1 MAQFDQIIGR
11 ILAHEGGFVDHP
23 KDPGGATN
31 FGITEQVARAAG
43 YRGHMRNLPRETAVA
58 IYRAQYWGRVQG
70 DKLPDAVAFQVVDA
84 AVNHGTG
91 NAIRWLQAAAGV
103 AADGIIGPVTLAA
116 VRKADPADLVLV
128 FNAIRLEFYAALS
141 TFATFGRGWTRRV
154 AGNLRL
160 AAHDNGSPG

>member
-11 ILAHEGGFVDHP
+11 ILAHEGGFVEHP

-31 FGITEQVARAAG
+31 FGITERVARAAG

-58 IYRAQYWGRVQG
+58 IYRAQYWDRVQG
-70 DKLPDAVAFQVVDA
+70 DKLPGAVAFQVVDA

-141 TFATFGRGWTRRV
+141 TFGTFGRGWTRRV